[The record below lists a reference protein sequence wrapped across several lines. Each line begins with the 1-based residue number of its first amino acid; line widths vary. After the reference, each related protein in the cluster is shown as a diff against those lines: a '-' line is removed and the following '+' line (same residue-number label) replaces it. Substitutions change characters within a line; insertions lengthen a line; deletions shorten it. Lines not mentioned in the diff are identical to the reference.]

1 MGEFVKVAE
10 TKDIAAGTGILVEL
24 GGERIA
30 LFNVDGAFYAIGD
43 TCTHSGGPLSEGD
56 LDGEV
61 VTCPWHGAEFDVKTG
76 EVVSPP
82 APDPVPRYRVKV
94 EGSEILVETP

>member
-10 TKDIAAGTGILVEL
+10 VKDIAPGMGIVVEL
-24 GGERIA
+24 EGEPIA
-30 LFNVDGAFYAIGD
+30 LFNVDGTFYAIGD

-56 LDGEV
+56 LDGEI
-61 VTCPWHGAEFDVKTG
+61 VTCPWHAAQFDVTTG

-82 APDPVPRYRVKV
+82 ADEPVPSYRVKV
-94 EGSEILVETP
+94 EGQNILIERP